1 MDEYLKM
8 VDEPEEFV
16 NLALDTIDK
25 QESNI
30 PKTAA
35 ASLLEIFCDHIDGS
49 TTQISQIA
57 ILIVINEIKN

>member
-25 QESNI
+25 
-30 PKTAA
+30 
-35 ASLLEIFCDHIDGS
+35 
-49 TTQISQIA
+49 
-57 ILIVINEIKN
+57 